1 MNETLVKKIKWF
13 WAWQDVKE
21 EAWLEEMARQGLHL
35 KSPGAFGH
43 YIFVQGEP
51 RRMAYRFDFV
61 TSPKKDE
68 AYFQLFRDAGWEHVG
83 ELGGWQYWR
92 KPVEAGQSP
101 EIFTDVHSKVQKYER
116 LAAFLLIFIPIFVV
130 NFINFGDIYNRN
142 RPPFGQGL
150 IDGIYGIS
158 LVMFMIIAVS
168 LIMIVRRIFVL
179 KQK

>member
-92 KPVEAGQSP
+92 KPVEAGRTP
-101 EIFTDVHSKVQKYER
+101 EIFTDLHSKVQKYER
-116 LAAFLLIFIPIFVV
+116 LAVFLLMFLPIVV
-130 NFINFGDIYNRN
+130 ISFFSFGDIYEPQ
-142 RPPFGQGL
+142 RPAFAQGI
-150 IDGIYGIS
+150 IDGVYLI
-158 LVMFMIIAVS
+158 MFLAFIIITTT
-168 LIMIVRRIFVL
+168 LIMIGRRISEL
-179 KQK
+179 KKK